1 MIFRIVVTKRDT
13 LYNSHILSMVE
24 SAKVVV
30 LARLRE
36 ASDLLGGPVTNI
48 VRVVEVPHPQLL
60 HL

>member
-1 MIFRIVVTKRDT
+1 
-13 LYNSHILSMVE
+13 MVE

-48 VRVVEVPHPQLL
+48 VRVVKVPHPQLL